1 MWVMLYQYYKELH
14 PPTGVEHAAWAHFV
28 SGGEWNLVVARTS
41 LLEVYTLSAERRGRQ
56 TR

>member
-1 MWVMLYQYYKELH
+1 MPYQYYKELH

-41 LLEVYTLSAERRGRQ
+41 LLEVYTLSAEVSKHP
-56 TR
+56 